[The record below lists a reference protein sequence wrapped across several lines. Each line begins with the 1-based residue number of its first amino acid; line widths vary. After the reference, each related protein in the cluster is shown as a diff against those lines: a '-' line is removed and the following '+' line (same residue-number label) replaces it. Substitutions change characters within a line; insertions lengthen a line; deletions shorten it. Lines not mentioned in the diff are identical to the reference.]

1 MSSLDMEVNS
11 VELSEKEKQTAFA
24 FGIDE
29 YTDYLIY
36 SYLASREKRNSFKEC
51 LSKMSEQEYQHY
63 EFWKEI
69 AGRDCKVS
77 IPRWKLMLIRLSSII
92 FGLTF
97 TIKLLELHEKKVIET
112 YRAFAQKLPSEMVGK
127 LEEIL
132 KDEELHETSLVAGLN
147 ESIVRYLGFIAL
159 GLADAVVEITGV
171 HAGFLG
177 ATTTT
182 LVAGVAGLIV
192 GVSAA
197 ISMAAAA
204 YVQAKHEGIKKPLP
218 NALSTGAA
226 YLGAVVLLAAPYFFT
241 HSNILA
247 FVISILLAFAL
258 VVAFTFYS
266 SVINESNFK
275 REAVE
280 STAVLFATAA
290 ISYIFGE
297 ILGGVFGLQHLF
309 S

>member
-1 MSSLDMEVNS
+1 MVLTKDDRDA
-11 VELSEKEKQTAFA
+11 AFA
-24 FGIDE
+24 FCVDE
-29 YTDYLIY
+29 YTDCLIY
-36 SYLASREKRNSFKEC
+36 SHLAAREKRNDFKE
-51 LSKMSEQEYQHY
+51 LLQEMADQEYRHY
-63 EFWKEI
+63 EFWKLVT
-69 AGRDCKVS
+69 GRECNS
-77 IPRWKLMLIRLSSII
+77 AIPRWKLALITLSRII

-97 TIKLLELHEKKVIET
+97 TVKLLELHEGKVIGA
-112 YRAFAQKLPSEMVGK
+112 YREFIHKLPPELSAR

-132 KDEELHETSLVAGLN
+132 KDEELHERSLVSKLN
-147 ESIVRYLGFIAL
+147 ESVVRYIGFIAL

-204 YVQAKHEGIKKPLP
+204 YVQAKHESVKNPLP
-218 NALSTGAA
+218 SALATGIA
-226 YLGAVVLLAAPYFFT
+226 YLAAVVLLAAPYFFT

-247 FVISILLAFAL
+247 FVVSVLLAFVL

-275 REAVE
+275 REAIE
-280 STAVLFATAA
+280 STVVLFATAA
-290 ISYIFGE
+290 VSYIFGE
-297 ILGGVFGLQHLF
+297 FLGKIFGLQHLLG
-309 S
+309 

>member
-1 MSSLDMEVNS
+1 MMLA
-11 VELSEKEKQTAFA
+11 KEDRDKAFA
-24 FGIDE
+24 FCVDE
-29 YTDYLIY
+29 YTDHLIY
-36 SYLASREKRNSFKEC
+36 SHLAAREKRNDFKE
-51 LSKMSEQEYQHY
+51 LLQKMAEQEYRHY
-63 EFWKEI
+63 EFWKTV
-69 AGRDCKVS
+69 AGRDCNFAV
-77 IPRWKLMLIRLSSII
+77 PRWKLALITLSRIV

-97 TIKLLELHEKKVIET
+97 TIKLLELHEEKVIEA
-112 YRAFAQKLPSEMVGK
+112 YRAFARRLPPEMAAR

-132 KDEELHETSLVAGLN
+132 RDEEFHERSLVSELN
-147 ESIVRYLGFIAL
+147 EGVVRYIGFIAL

-177 ATTTT
+177 ATTAT
-182 LVAGVAGLIV
+182 LVTGVAGLIV

-204 YVQAKHEGIKKPLP
+204 YIQAKHEGVKNPLP
-218 NALSTGAA
+218 SALATGIA
-226 YLGAVVLLAAPYFFT
+226 YLAAVVLLAAPYFFT

-247 FVISILLAFAL
+247 FVVSVLLAFAL

-275 REAVE
+275 REAIE
-280 STAVLFATAA
+280 STVVLFATAA

-297 ILGGVFGLQHLF
+297 LLGKIFGLQHVF
-309 S
+309 G